1 MLTNANATTSERFQE
16 ALHSLLTEIEH
27 DHQILA
33 AILCG
38 SLAYDVVWDK
48 SDIDLVLITADDK
61 KVQSRSIALVSND
74 INIHALVVP
83 RAEFRRDLESALH
96 NSFIH
101 SVYARGSLV
110 YCRDPSI
117 SSIFKKVK
125 KLGARDVQ
133 IQLLNSSQLV
143 LALLYKAR
151 KWYEVKND
159 TAYTTQWLLGTASA
173 LADIEVSL
181 HGELVDRDCLPRALR
196 LNPKLFRSIYADLVE
211 HSVTRDMLE
220 NGLVAVEEYL
230 EEKVD
235 TLFSPLL
242 EYLQEAGGE
251 PRSLT
256 QIEHY
261 FQRNFGIEGLALTC
275 EWLADIGF
283 IEKAST
289 DVALTPSSRV
299 RVQELAF
306 FYARTI

>member
-1 MLTNANATTSERFQE
+1 MRPNATAQVRFQE
-16 ALHSLLTEIEH
+16 ALHSLLSEVKQ
-27 DHQILA
+27 DQQILA

-48 SDIDLVLITADDK
+48 SDIDLVFVCTDDK
-61 KVQSRSIALVSND
+61 KVQSRSIALVAD
-74 INIHALVVP
+74 EINIHAQVVP
-83 RAEFRRDLESALH
+83 RSEFRRELESALH
-96 NSFIH
+96 NSSTH
-101 SVYARGSLV
+101 SLYARGSLV
-110 YCRDPSI
+110 YSRDPSI
-117 SSIFKKVK
+117 DAVFEKIK

-133 IQLLNSSQLV
+133 IQLLNSAQLA

-159 TAYTTQWLLGTASA
+159 IAYTTQWLLGTASA
-173 LADIEVSL
+173 LADIEISL
-181 HGELVDRDCLPRALR
+181 RGELVDRDCLPRALQI
-196 LNPKLFRSIYADLVE
+196 NPSLFRSIYTDLVDR
-211 HSVTRDMLE
+211 SVTRELLE

-230 EEKVD
+230 EAKVD
-235 TLFSPLL
+235 TLFSPIL

-251 PRSLT
+251 PRSMT

-261 FQRNFGIEGLALTC
+261 FQRNFGIEGMALAC

-306 FYARTI
+306 FYSRPI